1 MFPQC
6 AYYDGFTTVCRLA
19 IPDYTCSPV
28 PPHTNVS
35 MLIRALGTYIVQPL
49 SLPAFI
55 EPVYCTPT
63 KYTPVQNT
71 YFGDIKVDV
80 LLNTSLG
87 RPRFSLACYCNWRF
101 FVSLQLGKASFP
113 FWPDNPPLQW
123 LLLKIMSVFC
133 SAILCLE
140 HGNKNLTRLS
150 FRHRTV
156 RAHLLS
162 FRSNVGRTELLN
174 QSDCWNINR
183 TSVQSRWRPSRFL
196 AVVNQLTN
204 YDVSI
209 VPV

>member
-1 MFPQC
+1 MLRITQLVLWFINYYCSVTRERRNNHTIIDFVRVLRVCVSGTTIKQC
-6 AYYDGFTTVCRLA
+6 FRSAPIMTALRLA

-113 FWPDNPPLQW
+113 FWPDNPPLQ
-123 LLLKIMSVFC
+123 
-133 SAILCLE
+133 
-140 HGNKNLTRLS
+140 
-150 FRHRTV
+150 
-156 RAHLLS
+156 
-162 FRSNVGRTELLN
+162 
-174 QSDCWNINR
+174 
-183 TSVQSRWRPSRFL
+183 
-196 AVVNQLTN
+196 
-204 YDVSI
+204 
-209 VPV
+209 